1 MHSSQFILINAPV
14 VDEGLKTN
22 FIALKK
28 NTIIKQ

>member
-14 VDEGLKTN
+14 VDEDSKTN